1 MVSSWLTR
9 AACALLCVASAA
21 WETFSPRDASHF
33 ETERVDSPPVS
44 RRSISERRRELQAKH
59 LGTGTEPCHGSV
71 MGGLTRMPYFTPR
84 SPTARR
90 ASTPQQLHAGHGV
103 DRRVSCARRRS
114 LPHRACASRSDH
126 SRRANAPLPPP
137 SARQGCRVGGRP
149 SVEGVSPVRAILCR
163 WQNGSSW

>member
-71 MGGLTRMPYFTPR
+71 MGGLTPR
-84 SPTARR
+84 YRSVRSRTVTHSPDTAVHGRWDSNPRPADLESAALPLSYTREHPDLSRPLRR
-90 ASTPQQLHAGHGV
+90 G
-103 DRRVSCARRRS
+103 RCARNGTGREAHLLIAATACFAAYSFTAS
-114 LPHRACASRSDH
+114 LR
-126 SRRANAPLPPP
+126 
-137 SARQGCRVGGRP
+137 
-149 SVEGVSPVRAILCR
+149 
-163 WQNGSSW
+163 